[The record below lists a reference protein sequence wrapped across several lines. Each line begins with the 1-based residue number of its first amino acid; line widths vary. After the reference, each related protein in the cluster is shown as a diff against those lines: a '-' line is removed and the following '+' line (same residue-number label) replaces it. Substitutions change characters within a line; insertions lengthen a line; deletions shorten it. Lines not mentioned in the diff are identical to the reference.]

1 MTPDDLTGSRFA
13 LIVANS
19 AYEDATL
26 RQLRAPSRD
35 ADELARVLGDPQ
47 IGGFDVKQS
56 RNEPAHLLR
65 RRIAE
70 FFSDRSPGDVL
81 LLHLSGHGVKDEDGS
96 LHFAA
101 SDTDAH
107 HLDATAIP
115 AEFLNRQ
122 MARSRSKSIVLFLD
136 CCFSGAFA
144 RGALARGAATV
155 GVKESF
161 DGQGKI
167 VLTSSNSAEY
177 SFEGT
182 EVEGHGDPSYF
193 TTAVVTGLETG
204 AADRDG
210 DQLVSVEELYDYV
223 YEEVRARTPN
233 QTPCKWTFDVRGD
246 IFVARNPAPVVV
258 TTAILPDPLLE
269 ALNHPMP
276 SVREGAAGD
285 LAKMLSSRDRRVA
298 EAARLALT
306 DLLEDDSRRVAQTAQ
321 AAVGRGAAPVAEARE
336 PAPAPPP
343 APVMVAP
350 PPVAPVAAESAAPV
364 GASVVSARA
373 AKPSFSASASEHS
386 RASVWVWALTLA
398 AAACMIASLK
408 LPLSNTFTHRDNTL
422 LSMTNRDSSVSLHF
436 NDLFLYCIEIVA
448 VPLAAVI
455 LLVLNRRARLG
466 SRTAAAAIVGFG
478 LQTTA
483 AGVGVIWFA
492 RRRDMPIS
500 KAGIALAVGGLLLL
514 AAGILWR
521 RLASQPDPPD
531 ERPAARPTV
540 AAYTCLAGA
549 AVMFLGLL
557 VPVEV
562 YDRLVTSQ
570 NHVRW
575 LTLEIF
581 VAIVV
586 TTVVAARALLGKS
599 TDLQA
604 ERAMVL
610 AVGFQ
615 SFWYF
620 FAFALTWRTITGV
633 HWQRGDLVGL
643 LGAVIVL
650 YGAWRL
656 SPSAS
661 GVASFRRK
669 PPEPAPANTAS

>member
-1 MTPDDLTGSRFA
+1 MTPDDLTGSRYA

-19 AYEDATL
+19 AYEDARL

-35 ADELARVLGDPQ
+35 ADELARVLGDAE
-47 IGGFDVKQS
+47 IGGFEVEQS

-65 RRIAE
+65 RRIAL
-70 FFSDRSPGDVL
+70 FFGDRSTGDVL

-96 LHFAA
+96 LHFAT
-101 SDTDAH
+101 SDTDAQ

-115 AEFLNRQ
+115 ADFLNRQ

-144 RGALARGAATV
+144 RGALARGTATV
-155 GVKESF
+155 GVKENF

-223 YEEVRARTPN
+223 YEEVRSRTPN

-269 ALNHPMP
+269 ALDHPMP

-285 LAKMLSSRDRRVA
+285 LARMLSSRDRRVA

-306 DLLEDDSRRVAQTAQ
+306 ELLDDDSRRVAQTAQ
-321 AAVGRGAAPVAEARE
+321 FALGTEAAPVAAAPE
-336 PAPAPPP
+336 PASALPP
-343 APVMVAP
+343 APVVTAP
-350 PPVAPVAAESAAPV
+350 PPVAPVATEPAAPV
-364 GASVVSARA
+364 VASVVTARA
-373 AKPSFSASASEHS
+373 AKPRSASASEHS
-386 RASVWVWALTLA
+386 RVPVWMWALTVA
-398 AAACMIASLK
+398 AAVCLVVGLT
-408 LPLSNTFTHRDNTL
+408 LPLSNDTGYPDSTTL
-422 LSMTNRDSSVSLHF
+422 LAVPRYGLWFKSMFWYT
-436 NDLFLYCIEIVA
+436 IEVFA
-448 VPLAAVI
+448 VPLATLT
-455 LLVLNRRARLG
+455 LLVLTQRGQLPRRV
-466 SRTAAAAIVGFG
+466 AASAVVGFG

-483 AGVGVIWFA
+483 GGLGVIWYA
-492 RRRDMPIS
+492 RRPHMAIS
-500 KAGIALAVGGLLLL
+500 DAGIALLIGGLLIL

-521 RLASQPDPPD
+521 WRAPRADPAPPG
-531 ERPAARPTV
+531 RSARPTA

-549 AVMFLGLL
+549 AVMLLGLF
-557 VPVEV
+557 VPVDV
-562 YDRLVTSQ
+562 YHRLASSTS
-570 NHVRW
+570 HVGW
-575 LTLEIF
+575 LTLEIV
-581 VAIVV
+581 VAILV
-586 TTVVAARALLGKS
+586 TTAVATRALLGRD
-599 TDLQA
+599 TDPLS

-615 SFWYF
+615 SFWF
-620 FAFALTWRTITGV
+620 FFGYAAAPTTNTHGLPW
-633 HWQRGDLVGL
+633 HPGDFLGLVGA
-643 LGAVIVL
+643 AVVL

-656 SPSAS
+656 SPSSVS
-661 GVASFRRK
+661 GTFFPRRDRPEA
-669 PPEPAPANTAS
+669 PPLSTAP

>member
-1 MTPDDLTGSRFA
+1 MTPADLTGSRFA

-19 AYEDATL
+19 AYEDETL

-35 ADELARVLGDPQ
+35 ADELARVLGDLE
-47 IGGFDVKQS
+47 IGGFEVEQS
-56 RNEPAHLLR
+56 RNEPAHVLR
-65 RRIAE
+65 RRIAR
-70 FFSDRSPGDVL
+70 FFGDRSAGDVL

-96 LHFAA
+96 LHFAT
-101 SDTDAH
+101 SDTDAQ

-115 AEFLNRQ
+115 ADFLNRQ

-144 RGALARGAATV
+144 RGALARGTATV
-155 GVKESF
+155 GVKENF

-182 EVEGHGDPSYF
+182 EVEGTGDPSYF

-223 YEEVRARTPN
+223 YEEVRSRTPN

-269 ALNHPMP
+269 ALGHPMP

-285 LAKMLSSRDRRVA
+285 LAKLLGSRDRRVA

-306 DLLEDDSRRVAQTAQ
+306 ELLDDDSRKVAQTAQ
-321 AAVGRGAAPVAEARE
+321 FALGVEAAPVAAAPE
-336 PAPAPPP
+336 PAAIAAPAPVATAPPP
-343 APVMVAP
+343 AVVPAAP
-350 PPVAPVAAESAAPV
+350 EPVAPVVAP
-364 GASVVSARA
+364 VVSAPAGR
-373 AKPSFSASASEHS
+373 PRSESGSAHGQTV
-386 RASVWVWALTLA
+386 VWVWALTLA
-398 AAACMIASLK
+398 AAACMLASLR
-408 LPLSNTFTHRDNTL
+408 LPVSNHSFDPDSTFV
-422 LSMTNRDSSVSLHF
+422 SSPYYGLWF
-436 NDLFLYCIEIVA
+436 KDLFWFALEVVA
-448 VPLAAVI
+448 VPAAAVVV
-455 LLVLNRRARLG
+455 LVLGRRRQISARAVAGAL
-466 SRTAAAAIVGFG
+466 VGFG

-483 AGVGVIWFA
+483 GGLGVIWFA
-492 RRRDMPIS
+492 RRPDMAIS
-500 KAGIALAVGGLLLL
+500 RAGIAVLAGGLLLL
-514 AAGILWR
+514 AAGLLWR
-521 RLASQPDPPD
+521 RWTPRPDPP
-531 ERPAARPTV
+531 AAQSAGRPTV
-540 AAYTCLAGA
+540 AVYICLAGA

-557 VPVEV
+557 VPVAF
-562 YDRLVTSQ
+562 YDRLITAED
-570 NHVRW
+570 HYRW
-575 LTLEIF
+575 LTLDIF
-581 VAIVV
+581 AAILV
-586 TTVVAARALLGKS
+586 TTTVASRLLLGRA
-599 TDLQA
+599 TDPSF

-615 SFWYF
+615 SFWF
-620 FAFALTWRTITGV
+620 FIPFAGSWKTIPGL
-633 HWQRGDLVGL
+633 HGHPGDFLGL
-643 LGAVIVL
+643 IGAVIIV

-661 GVASFRRK
+661 GAASFRRR
-669 PPEPAPANTAS
+669 PPEPAPASTAS